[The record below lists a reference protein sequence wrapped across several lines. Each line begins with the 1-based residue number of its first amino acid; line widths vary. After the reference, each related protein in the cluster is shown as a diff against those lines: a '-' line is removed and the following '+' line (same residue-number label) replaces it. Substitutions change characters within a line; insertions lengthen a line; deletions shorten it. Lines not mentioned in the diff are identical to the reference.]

1 MTLIAKD
8 MYRIEPGWWFEG
20 ELNEA
25 REWIKDAEEI
35 ITDCIECGAFTLAG
49 EYRAKDIVKNLGEL
63 RKMLEEAEEII
74 DNEEVDNVHNGMA

>member
-1 MTLIAKD
+1 MIAATP
-8 MYRIEPGWWFEG
+8 YRIEPGYFFKG

-74 DNEEVDNVHNGMA
+74 DNEEVEE

>member
-1 MTLIAKD
+1 MIVATP
-8 MYRIEPGWWFEG
+8 YRIEPGYFFEG

-63 RKMLEEAEEII
+63 RKMLEEAEECTQ
-74 DNEEVDNVHNGMA
+74 

>member
-1 MTLIAKD
+1 MIVATP
-8 MYRIEPGWWFEG
+8 YRIEPRYFFEG

-63 RKMLEEAEEII
+63 RKMLEEAEECI
-74 DNEEVDNVHNGMA
+74 